1 MSLALSVIILALGV
15 LTKTFGHHFLGMALI
30 IISVLAIIISLR
42 IEYQDYQAMKK
53 LRDNYTRS
61 RFLQ

>member
-1 MSLALSVIILALGV
+1 MSLALSVIILTIGV
-15 LTKTFGHHFLGMALI
+15 LTKNFGHHLLGMALI